1 MAHPVIRDAAGDL
14 SATELR
20 NPYAIAATDGTATT
34 LAQLAAAVGGPA
46 LAAPSLDTFDAWLR
60 QNVPDFGHLDGP
72 SYDALGADREP
83 PIFDQDAFQSILNK
97 AQQLSAT
104 GGGKLLL
111 IVDVLEVD
119 AMYWMHDVFTVC
131 RAPAL
136 AEWKRRHQLSPNLVP
151 PAAWI
156 KGAKLLGELFFKCLP
171 SNNIRVSNVL
181 LSGTVANQFAG
192 QAAGGG
198 VKLEKWH
205 VHSQL
210 TSINCYTNYHYSIM
224 VNSIF
229 PHLRAVL
236 LYRLCLIIHIYK
248 CLLVLL
254 PGYCFA
260 SFEAVS
266 KTFAYNPAA

>member
-1 MAHPVIRDAAGDL
+1 MRDL
-14 SATELR
+14 PLT
-20 NPYAIAATDGTATT
+20 
-34 LAQLAAAVGGPA
+34 
-46 LAAPSLDTFDAWLR
+46 
-60 QNVPDFGHLDGP
+60 
-72 SYDALGADREP
+72 LGAN
-83 PIFDQDAFQSILNK
+83 FS
-97 AQQLSAT
+97 
-104 GGGKLLL
+104 
-111 IVDVLEVD
+111 V
-119 AMYWMHDVFTVC
+119 
-131 RAPAL
+131 
-136 AEWKRRHQLSPNLVP
+136 
-151 PAAWI
+151 
-156 KGAKLLGELFFKCLP
+156 FFKCLP

-236 LYRLCLIIHIYK
+236 LYRLCLIIRHLASKLPSSAPAVALLPVSDIYK

-266 KTFAYNPAA
+266 KTFAYNPVGDPGSAVSFSLLHQSVCTCKWHWVLRRRESAQRHLGCVGLCLLGDVALIVQSLQLRARVGMSDPSPGVPLCGFLPGKTPILA